1 MIYDAGTAPETA
13 SGKTLQ
19 ADICIVGSG
28 AAGLAMAHH
37 LRNATDR
44 NNKPLRVV
52 VLESS
57 RVNRPRQ
64 VGAQHHRYEDG
75 DVQPI
80 YKGVMRPSAATA
92 AGQASADEFLV
103 ASRIRCYG
111 GTTNCWTG
119 WTQPLGSIDFDRSAI
134 HSLYNWPFDKDD
146 LAELASFYQKAMT
159 YCSID
164 SLPVSSYDDPAWWKV
179 VAKENGYDIEALDL
193 KGTALRSRVII
204 RTGGYG
210 GMEPDGGWDFQFV
223 WGKTIEEERG
233 NVDIYRNANVR
244 AIETDVARGTTT
256 RLNVTVLKGDPGSP
270 QVGHSFQVEAR
281 RYVLATGCVENTRL
295 MLSAGLRRYTPLL
308 GQFLMTHPRMPLVAT
323 FKVKESVSEAIRLFY
338 RFDMALFKGHVI
350 PPNVF
355 AVLVPTDDTLKQE
368 KIGNFRAWVGLGNKK
383 KDKPSEHSDE
393 GTVNFNFEQ
402 FPDNS
407 NSISTEYP
415 TDKDRLFPNDFV
427 PAVTMELKE
436 IDRRT
441 MDVGLRLVRKVLEEK
456 GLVQPNTYLDLPKA
470 VEVTGEHAMGTT
482 RMGTTLNN
490 GVVDKN
496 CKTFGLDNL
505 FVAGG
510 SVFPTGGW
518 ANPTLTII
526 ALGLRLADRLKTSLQ

>member
-1 MIYDAGTAPETA
+1 MIYDAGTAPQTA
-13 SGKTLQ
+13 AGQTLK

-28 AAGLAMAHH
+28 AAGLSMAHY
-37 LRNATDR
+37 LREATDKAG
-44 NNKPLRVV
+44 NPLRVV

-57 RVNRPRQ
+57 RVNKLRQ

-80 YKGVMRPSAATA
+80 YKGVKVPSGATA

-119 WTQPLGSIDFDRSAI
+119 WTQPLSSIDFDRSAV
-134 HSLYNWPFDKDD
+134 HPFYKWPFDKDD
-146 LAELASFYQKAMT
+146 LDELESSYHKAMT
-159 YCSID
+159 YCSINN
-164 SLPVSSYDDPAWWKV
+164 LPVSGYDDPDWWKD

-193 KGTALRSRVII
+193 KGTALRSRIII

-210 GMEPDGGWDFQFV
+210 GGKIDGGWDFQFV
-223 WGKTIEEERG
+223 WGETIEKERG

-244 AIETDVARGTTT
+244 GIETDVPAGTIT
-256 RLNVTVLKGDPGSP
+256 RLNITVLKGDSGSP
-270 QVGHSFQVEAR
+270 KEGHSFQVQAK

-295 MLSAGLRRYTPLL
+295 MLGAGFRRFSPQL
-308 GQFLMTHPRMPLVAT
+308 GQGLMTHPRMPVVAT
-323 FKVKESVSEAIRLFY
+323 FKVKESVPEAIRLFY
-338 RFDMALFKGHVI
+338 RFDMALFNGNPI

-355 AVLVPTDDTLKQE
+355 AVLVPTDDTLKTE

-383 KDKPSEHSDE
+383 KDKSEEHSDE

-402 FPDNS
+402 FPDIS
-407 NSISTEYP
+407 NTITTAYP
-415 TDKDRLFPNDFV
+415 TDNRLFPKDLV
-427 PAVTMELKE
+427 PVITMELKE

-441 MDVGLRLVRKVLEEK
+441 RDVGLRLVRKVLEDK
-456 GLVQPNTYLDLPKA
+456 GLVQPNTYLDLPTA

-482 RMGTTLNN
+482 RMGANPGS

-496 CKTFGLDNL
+496 CRVFGLDNL